1 MKKNFLIV
9 TAMCALLVGVAPIA
23 SVSAA
28 EVEQDVQ
35 EQTIQSDI
43 GIAPCADE
51 IVTKFR
57 INKDKVQYR
66 RWNQTRGYWV
76 DKKWIDLYIN
86 QRFLP
91 VQLHRHFFTNYSF
104 ANYNSSGSSHACACC
119 SYSEARERRSPA
131 EHGSQSSFSASV
143 R

>member
-1 MKKNFLIV
+1 MKKKLLIV
-9 TAMCALLVGVAPIA
+9 AAVCASLFVVGPTVN
-23 SVSAA
+23 VSAA

-76 DKKWIDLYIN
+76 DKKWIDL
-86 QRFLP
+86 
-91 VQLHRHFFTNYSF
+91 T
-104 ANYNSSGSSHACACC
+104 
-119 SYSEARERRSPA
+119 
-131 EHGSQSSFSASV
+131 
-143 R
+143 

>member
-9 TAMCALLVGVAPIA
+9 TEMCALLVGVAPIA
-23 SVSAA
+23 SGSAA

-43 GIAPCADE
+43 GIAPSADE

-76 DKKWIDLYIN
+76 DKKWIDL
-86 QRFLP
+86 
-91 VQLHRHFFTNYSF
+91 
-104 ANYNSSGSSHACACC
+104 
-119 SYSEARERRSPA
+119 
-131 EHGSQSSFSASV
+131 
-143 R
+143 

>member
-35 EQTIQSDI
+35 EQSVQNDI
-43 GIAPCADE
+43 GVAPCADE

-76 DKKWIDLYIN
+76 DKKWIDL
-86 QRFLP
+86 
-91 VQLHRHFFTNYSF
+91 
-104 ANYNSSGSSHACACC
+104 
-119 SYSEARERRSPA
+119 
-131 EHGSQSSFSASV
+131 
-143 R
+143 

>member
-35 EQTIQSDI
+35 EQTIQSAI

-76 DKKWIDLYIN
+76 DKKWIDL
-86 QRFLP
+86 
-91 VQLHRHFFTNYSF
+91 
-104 ANYNSSGSSHACACC
+104 
-119 SYSEARERRSPA
+119 
-131 EHGSQSSFSASV
+131 
-143 R
+143 

>member
-43 GIAPCADE
+43 DRFQTGL
-51 IVTKFR
+51 R
-57 INKDKVQYR
+57 LQKVYQVR
-66 RWNQTRGYWV
+66 CLRQ
-76 DKKWIDLYIN
+76 
-86 QRFLP
+86 
-91 VQLHRHFFTNYSF
+91 HRLQ
-104 ANYNSSGSSHACACC
+104 
-119 SYSEARERRSPA
+119 EK
-131 EHGSQSSFSASV
+131 
-143 R
+143 

>member
-43 GIAPCADE
+43 GIAPCAD
-51 IVTKFR
+51 
-57 INKDKVQYR
+57 
-66 RWNQTRGYWV
+66 
-76 DKKWIDLYIN
+76 L
-86 QRFLP
+86 
-91 VQLHRHFFTNYSF
+91 
-104 ANYNSSGSSHACACC
+104 
-119 SYSEARERRSPA
+119 
-131 EHGSQSSFSASV
+131 
-143 R
+143 

>member
-43 GIAPCADE
+43 GIVPCADE

-76 DKKWIDLYIN
+76 DKKWIDL
-86 QRFLP
+86 
-91 VQLHRHFFTNYSF
+91 
-104 ANYNSSGSSHACACC
+104 
-119 SYSEARERRSPA
+119 
-131 EHGSQSSFSASV
+131 
-143 R
+143 